1 MEGDA
6 AAPGDGAGHDAP
18 PPAAAPLL
26 RPAELISNLEKIE
39 LLLEAASDFGQ
50 QSEHERTW
58 DYLDLAANALDTI
71 CMTTDN
77 LVFHPADLPAG
88 GVDIFVPPRSDPVVP
103 VAPFPRRASAR
114 FWTPDE
120 DRQFMEALRV
130 HGTNID
136 QLARAVPTRTR
147 KQIRKKLEV
156 RRRNLAKDQPI
167 A

>member
-1 MEGDA
+1 MEGEPGGDA
-6 AAPGDGAGHDAP
+6 EHDAP

-58 DYLDLAANALDTI
+58 DYLDLAADALDTI

-88 GVDIFVPPRSDPVVP
+88 GIDIFVPPRRDPAVP
-103 VAPFPRRASAR
+103 SAQYPRRASSR
-114 FWTPDE
+114 FWTAE
-120 DRQFMEALRV
+120 EERQFMEALHV
-130 HGTNID
+130 HGENID
-136 QLARAVPTRTR
+136 QLAHAVPTRTR

-156 RRRNLAKDQPI
+156 RRRNKAKVQPI
-167 A
+167 S